1 MCSGQNWVSLACRGK
16 SEFPVGLY
24 CVLSAYSGNV
34 NTSSPSSLFFFN
46 SEWENMVIKNNMH
59 VLIY

>member
-1 MCSGQNWVSLACRGK
+1 MGRTGCLWHAEVSL
-16 SEFPVGLY
+16 S
-24 CVLSAYSGNV
+24 LSFLLGFTVCCLLTVAML
-34 NTSSPSSLFFFN
+34 TLLLHLPFFFN